1 MIDKE
6 QLKKMIKTQEE
17 TIKNL
22 TIQLNELKKV
32 ARENGILDE
41 VSVVSDFGNRSKT
54 FSEVEKK
61 RQEIFDSIQ
70 NVREEAQAAAKKAM
84 DEAKNNMMASS
95 NLMNNFP
102 SEHMRPNLQNIPSS
116 FQESPIDIFKERNL
130 KKTDEE
136 SNEKLKKMMEEL
148 QEKNKNKFNVKPSLT
163 EDAPKVS
170 EVTPE
175 VVEEKSEVVEEK

>member
-6 QLKKMIKTQEE
+6 QLKKMIKAQEE

-41 VSVVSDFGNRSKT
+41 PSGFSDVGRSKT

-130 KKTDEE
+130 KKTDDE

-175 VVEEKSEVVEEK
+175 VVEETPEENKENP